1 MASPDFKDY
10 VDLTINDVQP
20 ADIYSAAVTYAQTSL
35 PEFSP
40 RQGTVEDAILQAMS
54 YVSGV
59 MTGAINR
66 LPNGLMEGVL
76 RLIGLTRSEAT
87 FATGNVIFTAIDTA
101 GATIPAGTQVSYLET
116 VDGVSTQ
123 HIFATTES
131 ATIAEGSDTSS
142 AIPVVAQ
149 SAGQKPYIAS
159 GTSLIILV
167 ASNRLLS
174 CATSGALT
182 QGVTGESDEDFFNR
196 GATYLASLSEA
207 LVTPTQITNYTTATY
222 TDVHR
227 AKTYNNTLIDHSDG
241 VTIFESSGSL
251 GASITADPN
260 SDFSAIP
267 TAGDR
272 FIIHDATDAK
282 FNGEFEVTSVGTSP
296 DRVIY
301 FSNSVGASTSEVYS
315 GGYHLDILEGLATS
329 RTAIGGETVTVVAGE
344 EGAALTAADKAT
356 IQSDIEERLIAGLNY
371 YVMNAMLVNIEV
383 SITISVLPGFD
394 ELTVRTAVDTA
405 ITEYLSPDA
414 WDWSTR
420 VRVNSI
426 LSRASQVNGVDYVSG
441 ATIALDAGESKASI
455 DGTTGDCIF
464 TYDGSLPVASVSVGS
479 I

>member
-1 MASPDFKDY
+1 MASPDFKEY

-20 ADIYSAAVTYAQTSL
+20 ADIYAAAITYAQTAL
-35 PEFSP
+35 PEFQP
-40 RQGTVEDAILQAMS
+40 RQGTVEDSILQAMS
-54 YVSGV
+54 YVAGV

-76 RLIGLTRSEAT
+76 RLIGLERSEAT
-87 FATGNVIFTAIDTA
+87 FASGNVIFTAIDTA
-101 GATIPAGTQVSYLET
+101 GVTIPAGTQVSYLET

-123 HIFATTES
+123 HIFATTQS
-131 ATIAEGSDTSS
+131 ATIAAGSDTSS

-174 CATSGALT
+174 CATSGTLT
-182 QGVTGESDEDFFNR
+182 QGAAGESDEEFFDR
-196 GATYLASLSEA
+196 GTTYLASLSEA
-207 LVTPTQITNYTTATY
+207 LVTPLQITNYTTTNY

-227 AKTYNNTLIDHSDG
+227 AKTYTNTLVDQSSG
-241 VTIFESSGSL
+241 VTIFESSGNL

-260 SDFSAIP
+260 SDFSATP
-267 TAGDR
+267 SAGDR
-272 FIIHDATDAK
+272 FVIHDATDTK
-282 FNGEFEVTSVGTSP
+282 FNGEFEVASVGTSP

-301 FSNSVGASTSEVYS
+301 FTNSVGASTGEVYS
-315 GGYHLDILEGLATS
+315 NGYHLDMLEGLATS
-329 RTAIGGETVTVVAGE
+329 RSDIGGETVTVVAGE
-344 EGAALTAADKAT
+344 NGVGLNQTDKAT
-356 IQSDIEERLIAGLNY
+356 IQTDVSSRLIAGLNY
-371 YVMNAMLVNIEV
+371 YVTNATLVNIEV
-383 SITISVLPGFD
+383 SITVKVLDGFD

-405 ITEYLSPDA
+405 ITQYLSPDS

-420 VRVNSI
+420 VRVNSV
-426 LSRASQVNGVDYVSG
+426 LTRASQVNGVDYVHS
-441 ATIALDAGESKASI
+441 AAIALDAGENKASI

-464 TYDGSLPVASVSVGS
+464 TYDGSLPVASVSVGA

>member
-101 GATIPAGTQVSYLET
+101 GVTIPAGTQVSYLET

-182 QGVTGESDEDFFNR
+182 QGITGESDEDFFNR

-207 LVTPTQITNYTTATY
+207 LVTPRVHPARPTCKTLYTGY
-222 TDVHR
+222 QQ
-227 AKTYNNTLIDHSDG
+227 LIH
-241 VTIFESSGSL
+241 F
-251 GASITADPN
+251 
-260 SDFSAIP
+260 
-267 TAGDR
+267 
-272 FIIHDATDAK
+272 
-282 FNGEFEVTSVGTSP
+282 
-296 DRVIY
+296 
-301 FSNSVGASTSEVYS
+301 
-315 GGYHLDILEGLATS
+315 
-329 RTAIGGETVTVVAGE
+329 
-344 EGAALTAADKAT
+344 
-356 IQSDIEERLIAGLNY
+356 
-371 YVMNAMLVNIEV
+371 
-383 SITISVLPGFD
+383 
-394 ELTVRTAVDTA
+394 
-405 ITEYLSPDA
+405 
-414 WDWSTR
+414 
-420 VRVNSI
+420 
-426 LSRASQVNGVDYVSG
+426 
-441 ATIALDAGESKASI
+441 
-455 DGTTGDCIF
+455 
-464 TYDGSLPVASVSVGS
+464 
-479 I
+479 